1 MQQNK
6 QLNIR
11 LSEDLHARLLSEKA
25 RTGIPVSEI
34 IRRAVE
40 HYLSQSRKDAQ

>member
-1 MQQNK
+1 MPQNK

-11 LSEDLHARLLSEKA
+11 LSEELHARLLSEKS
-25 RTGIPVSEI
+25 RTGVPVSEI

-40 HYLSQSRKDAQ
+40 HYLSQSRKATQ